1 MRSAKIALFALMLC
15 GASWRA
21 MAGDEFKWEPITAAD
36 WSVTSDSTIGGR
48 NAIMLFEKIFVDDE
62 KYLSDSKVYYT
73 IYRRIKVFTAEG
85 REWSD
90 VSVPMLSYKQK
101 IELILGRTVLPS
113 GEEFLLAPTQIFEKE
128 IIKAKGF
135 RVKEKSFSL
144 PGVADGCII
153 EYVIKYR
160 LPRAQNLWLIQKEI
174 PLRFGELRWRFARKT
189 GMSSRYDWFFNSF
202 MSEHMTPNHL
212 WLPEDLKV
220 TVKELPTL
228 KAPEEIVFS
237 VRDISAF
244 EDEPH
249 AFPDIALKA
258 QLRYYY
264 GGSVSAAA
272 YWSEVANDMDTVFE
286 PFAEKN
292 KRVQAL
298 VAQWQTLE
306 DDDKKIAAAYDWM
319 QQNLKNIA
327 YEDEDETPAGNFK
340 DNKTADQVL
349 QRGYGSQRDLSL
361 LFYDMLREMNI
372 DAKLAFVVDRDDN
385 IFIQNA
391 KYWQF
396 DRALVAV
403 RHPPV
408 QGRFRFYAPGE
419 RYLPPTQVPWYN
431 EGVSALLLGLPAQQF
446 AAIPFSAH
454 NYNRTSRV
462 FALQLG
468 DEAKLAGQMSEQ
480 RLGHASRELHLLID
494 QANAAEREQKLK
506 DNLKEALPNLEI
518 DSLRV
523 EAGEQHGAT
532 LRLICNVAFPEIEQG
547 PGSRMLLQPFE
558 YLKHDANPFQATTR
572 KSALLFDYSHELIE
586 VMNIALSEAWALDA
600 LPADTAFSNAVGHCE
615 MRFVQMGATIS
626 VQRIFRLNRPYWQAA
641 DYAAVRKL
649 FQTQQAFNGI
659 ALVLKRQKT

>member
-1 MRSAKIALFALMLC
+1 MGSAKIVLLALVFCVAAPC
-15 GASWRA
+15 AI
-21 MAGDEFKWEPITAAD
+21 AGEEFKWEPITAAD
-36 WSVTSDSTIGGR
+36 WDVAADSTAGGR
-48 NAIMLFEKIFVDDE
+48 NAIMLFEKIYVDDV
-62 KYLSDSKVYYT
+62 KFLSDNKSYYT
-73 IYRRIKVFTAEG
+73 LYRRIKVFSAEG
-85 REWSD
+85 REWGD
-90 VSVPMLSYKQK
+90 VTVPMLNLKQK
-101 IELILGRTVLPS
+101 IELIMGRTILPS
-113 GEEFLLAPTQIFEKE
+113 GEEFVLAPTQIFEKE

-135 RVKEKSFSL
+135 KMKEKSFSL
-144 PGVADGCII
+144 PGMADGCII

-160 LPRAQNLWLIQKEI
+160 LPRPQNLWLIQKNI
-174 PLRFGELRWRFARKT
+174 PLRSGELRWRFAR
-189 GMSSRYDWFFNSF
+189 MSSRDGWYWGIF
-202 MSEHMTPNHL
+202 MSKHMTPNHL

-228 KAPEEIVFS
+228 KAPEEIVFG
-237 VRDISAF
+237 VRDIAAF

-264 GGSVSAAA
+264 SGQVAAAA
-272 YWSEVANDMDTVFE
+272 YWSEVANNMDTAFE

-292 KRVQAL
+292 KRVQEL
-298 VAQWQTLE
+298 VKQWQTLE
-306 DDDKKIAAAYDWM
+306 DDDKKVAAAYEWM
-319 QQNLKNIA
+319 QRNLKNIT
-327 YEDEDETPAGNFK
+327 YEDDETPAGNFK

-349 QRGYGSQRDLSL
+349 QRGYGSQLDLTL
-361 LFYDMLREMNI
+361 LFFDMLREMNI

-408 QGRFRFYAPGE
+408 EGRFRFYAPGE

-431 EGVSALLLGLPAQQF
+431 EGVSALVLGLPAQQF

-468 DEAKLAGQMSEQ
+468 DEAKLIGQMSEQ
-480 RLGHASRELHLLID
+480 RLGHASRELHLLLGE
-494 QANAAEREQKLK
+494 ANDTEREQKLK
-506 DNLKEALPNLEI
+506 DNLKEELPNLEI
-518 DSLRV
+518 DSLQIV
-523 EAGEQHGAT
+523 AGEQHGASIK
-532 LRLICNVAFPEIEQG
+532 LMCKVAFPEIESG

-558 YLKHDANPFQATTR
+558 YVNHETNPFQAATR
-572 KSALLFDYSHELIE
+572 KTALLFDYSHELIE
-586 VMNIALSEAWALDA
+586 VMNITLSEAWALDA

-626 VQRIFRLNRPYWQAA
+626 VQRIFRLHRPYWQAS